1 MHYLVAVAI
10 AAASWRLTVE
20 HRWEPFWI
28 LLLGF
33 LACLVVVELHDRR
46 RDRARREAA
55 YQKRKASRNDH

>member
-10 AAASWRLTVE
+10 AVASWRLTVE

-28 LLLGF
+28 MLLAF
-33 LACLVVVELHDRR
+33 LACMVALELLDRR

-55 YQKRKASRNDH
+55 YQKRKANRDA